1 MTYAQ
6 ELLQEG
12 ERKGK
17 IEGQI
22 EIIENLLKAGV
33 GWSVIESATGID
45 QKQLEALK
53 QQLEDMSS

>member
-1 MTYAQ
+1 MTYPQ

-22 EIIENLLKAGV
+22 EIIENFLKAGV
-33 GWSVIESATGID
+33 EWSVIESATGVR
-45 QKQLEALK
+45 QFV
-53 QQLEDMSS
+53 

>member
-22 EIIENLLKAGV
+22 EIIENFLKAGV

-45 QKQLEALK
+45 QKQLGALK